1 MFHPRKYRHH
11 IEPPR
16 LNLTAMVD
24 VFTVLLLF
32 LLKSYA
38 AEGTELAT
46 MRNLQLPPSTSRL
59 QQEALLT
66 VTVTTEAIFV
76 QGKLVL
82 ENKKALEG
90 KEPMIPELADS
101 LREYSEGIDSEH
113 PSKGKMTIISDRRIT
128 FRLLE
133 RIIMTASEQGWDNIS
148 FVVLQNEKMVPEGVV
163 SAR

>member
-1 MFHPRKYRHH
+1 MFHPRRYRHH

-46 MRNLQLPPSTSRL
+46 TQNLQLPPSTSRL

-66 VTVTTEAIFV
+66 VTVTTDEIFV

-90 KEPMIPELADS
+90 KELMIPELADS
-101 LREYSEGIDSEH
+101 LREFSKGIDSDH

-128 FRLLE
+128 FRLLQ
-133 RIIMTASEQGWDNIS
+133 RIIMTVSDQGWDNIS
-148 FVVLQNEKMVPEGVV
+148 FVVLQKEKMGQGGVV
-163 SAR
+163 P

>member
-1 MFHPRKYRHH
+1 MFRPRRFRHH

-38 AEGTELAT
+38 VEGTELDT
-46 MRNLQLPPSTSRL
+46 PKNLQLSPSTSRL
-59 QQEALLT
+59 QQEIFLT
-66 VTVTTEAIFV
+66 VMVTTEEIFV
-76 QGKLVL
+76 QGNLVL

-90 KEPMIPELADS
+90 KERIIPELAVS
-101 LREYSEGIDSEH
+101 LREYSTGFDSEH
-113 PSKGKMTIISDRRIT
+113 NGKRMTIISDRRVT

-133 RIIMTASEQGWDNIS
+133 RIIMTSSEEGWNNIS
-148 FVVLQNEKMVPEGVV
+148 FVVLQKEKIGKERTIPTT
-163 SAR
+163 

>member
-1 MFHPRKYRHH
+1 MFHPRRYRHH

-38 AEGTELAT
+38 TEGTELAT
-46 MRNLQLPPSTSRL
+46 TQNLQLPPSTSRL
-59 QQEALLT
+59 QQEGFLT
-66 VTVTTEAIFV
+66 VMVTTDAIFV
-76 QGKLVL
+76 QGKRIL

-90 KEPMIPELADS
+90 PKLMIPELADS
-101 LREYSEGIDSEH
+101 LWEYSEGIHSDY
-113 PSKGKMTIISDRRIT
+113 PDKGKITIISDRRIT

-133 RIIMTASEQGWDNIS
+133 RIIITASNQGWDNIS
-148 FVVLQNEKMVPEGVV
+148 FVVLQKEKMGQEGVV
-163 SAR
+163 PTR

>member
-1 MFHPRKYRHH
+1 
-11 IEPPR
+11 
-16 LNLTAMVD
+16 MVD

-46 MRNLQLPPSTSRL
+46 PKNLQLSPSTSRL

-66 VTVTTEAIFV
+66 VTVTTDAIFV

-90 KEPMIPELADS
+90 EERVIPEFAAS
-101 LREYSEGIDSEH
+101 LREFSEGLVLEP
-113 PSKGKMTIISDRRIT
+113 PSKRIMTIISDRRIT
-128 FRLLE
+128 YRLLE
-133 RIIMTASEQGWDNIS
+133 RIIMTASSEGWNNIS
-148 FVVLQNEKMVPEGVV
+148 FVVLQKEEVEPEEFIPTT
-163 SAR
+163 